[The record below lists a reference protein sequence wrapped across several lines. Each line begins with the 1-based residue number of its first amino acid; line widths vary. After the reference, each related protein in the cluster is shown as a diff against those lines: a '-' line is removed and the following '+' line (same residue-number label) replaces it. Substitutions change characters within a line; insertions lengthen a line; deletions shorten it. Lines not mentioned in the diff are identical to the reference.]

1 MKNFLFD
8 FYFLKTSFSTND
20 EVKKI
25 YKNCKKK
32 NNIALFSLEQTNGR
46 GRINR
51 KWISKKGD
59 LTCSFLINRD
69 FKISQIGNINLW
81 FTYILLSLLKKKF
94 PKKKIKIK
102 WPNDIYLNN
111 KKIAGVLIETSIVKK
126 KIKSLIIGLG
136 VNFVSSPS
144 DLNYKTIAVN
154 SFSKDVYPINLFL
167 HLTKDISNSILNLK
181 ERFIYKNDRKFLQ
194 NFKDFGKFINI
205 KKNEEII
212 KGIFFGLG
220 NNGEI
225 ILKKDDKLNFISYGE
240 VI

>member
-1 MKNFLFD
+1 M
-8 FYFLKTSFSTND
+8 
-20 EVKKI
+20 
-25 YKNCKKK
+25 
-32 NNIALFSLEQTNGR
+32 
-46 GRINR
+46 
-51 KWISKKGD
+51 
-59 LTCSFLINRD
+59 
-69 FKISQIGNINLW
+69 
-81 FTYILLSLLKKKF
+81 
-94 PKKKIKIK
+94 
-102 WPNDIYLNN
+102 
-111 KKIAGVLIETSIVKK
+111 
-126 KIKSLIIGLG
+126 G